1 MASSGHLTYPRNALD
16 EIPLFIV
23 LNTGSGSGDAH
34 EAVRTIEQVLTAS
47 RRSFELLPIDAPA
60 KLECTAQRAAELAL
74 RHAGAIVVAGGDGT
88 INTVAQAAL
97 PTGRPFGIIPQGT
110 FNYSSRAHGIPLD
123 TRAAVQALLKARI
136 KPVQVGCV
144 NDAIFLVNAS
154 VGLYPQL
161 LEDREWYKQ
170 HFGRKRIVALWS
182 GLVTL
187 MREHRQLLLE
197 IEHDRQPEIVR
208 TPTLFVGNNSLQLE
222 QVGLPESEDV
232 EHRRLAAIIVKPV
245 STPAMLWLAIRG
257 ALGQLGDESRIRNFA
272 FRRMVVQLPARER
285 GRRVKVATDGEI
297 RWMSPPL
304 EFKVASQ
311 PLMLMV
317 PAEGTDAS

>member
-60 KLECTAQRAAELAL
+60 KLHGTAQRAAELAL

-144 NDAIFLVNAS
+144 NDAIFLSTQALAYIRNCSKTGSGTSSTSDVSAS
-154 VGLYPQL
+154 W
-161 LEDREWYKQ
+161 RS
-170 HFGRKRIVALWS
+170 GRDSSRSCGSIVISA
-182 GLVTL
+182 
-187 MREHRQLLLE
+187 RDQ
-197 IEHDRQPEIVR
+197 HDRQPEIVR
-208 TPTLFVGNNSLQLE
+208 TPTLFVGNNSLHLNRS
-222 QVGLPESEDV
+222 GCRS
-232 EHRRLAAIIVKPV
+232 
-245 STPAMLWLAIRG
+245 
-257 ALGQLGDESRIRNFA
+257 
-272 FRRMVVQLPARER
+272 RRMSSIA
-285 GRRVKVATDGEI
+285 D
-297 RWMSPPL
+297 
-304 EFKVASQ
+304 SQ
-311 PLMLMV
+311 QSL
-317 PAEGTDAS
+317 